1 MAKKLFLEQLIERFQ
16 GVHGNNYD
24 YSLIT
29 SDNYVNTQHPV
40 PIRCKKCGNVFKQIP
55 CVHLIG
61 CGCRVCANDRIRK
74 SKKGVGRSDMRRAI
88 YGVGICDVE
97 SSVFLE
103 DGSIMPSYNI
113 WHDMLKRCY
122 SEMLHKKEPAYIGC
136 SVCDEWKRFS
146 IFKDWFEE
154 NYVEGYALDKDIL
167 IKGNKIYSPT
177 TCCFIP
183 RELNSLLTNRRNHRG
198 ECPIGVT
205 KASKS
210 NNYEAALFI
219 NGERVYLGT
228 FKSKE
233 EAFEAYKVAKE
244 AHIKEV
250 AQKYYYDG
258 KISERV
264 RDALIKYKVE
274 ITD

>member
-1 MAKKLFLEQLIERFQ
+1 MAKLSLEQLIERFQ
-16 GVHGNNYD
+16 RVHGNNYD

-29 SDNYVNTQHPV
+29 SDNYVNTKRPV
-40 PIRCKKCGNVFKQIP
+40 PIICKKCGNVFKQIP
-55 CVHLIG
+55 SVHIIG

-74 SKKGVGRSDMRRAI
+74 SKKGVGRSDMRHAI

-97 SSVFLE
+97 SSVSLE
-103 DGSIMPSYNI
+103 DGSVMPSYNI
-113 WHDMLKRCY
+113 WHDMLRRCY
-122 SEMLHKKEPAYIGC
+122 SEMFHKKEPTYIGC

-146 IFKDWFEE
+146 IFKDWCDE
-154 NYVEGYALDKDIL
+154 NYVKGYALDKDIL

-183 RELNSLLTNRRNHRG
+183 HELNSLLTNRRNHRG
-198 ECPIGVT
+198 NCPIGVAKSSKT
-205 KASKS
+205 K
-210 NNYEAALFI
+210 NYEAALFI
-219 NGERVYLGT
+219 YGKRVHLGT

-250 AQKYYYDG
+250 AQKYYYEG

-264 RDALIKYKVE
+264 RAALIKYKIE